1 LYTQDISW
9 WIEYLTILSP
19 SKLLFVR
26 VLRVR
31 FCVIIIFCALN

>member
-1 LYTQDISW
+1 
-9 WIEYLTILSP
+9 LTIFSP